1 MNNKTLLEMIGCLDD
16 SYVLDAAPKELP
28 PARAKGSS
36 ARIVAA
42 AAAVLVCLAGTVTVI
57 AARSDKVTKSEPASS
72 TQQNISETFPAAV
85 PAETAASAETSAQ
98 ETSASEGS
106 SVAKTSAPETSASEG
121 SSIAETVS
129 SSAGTSALPAE
140 TLPPAST
147 ELQPLPSVDI
157 VETSHD
163 VCLVGWN
170 GKIVSMQL
178 RNKLESCP
186 EDEKLRIR
194 LTPPSAPDFKV
205 GGKTLEEYYN
215 RIYEAQELVLKLT
228 QLLKE
233 GDSLKYGTALYEGG
247 APGGEKWDRDHYD
260 KRVGFYGEELLAK
273 YIRDGEF
280 LRAQAEADIPSAQAA
295 AETARIEHDKAIA
308 EYCKQLAESL
318 PGEFEVNEKYGYLI
332 AEMTKS
338 ELREFDGNGEG
349 WHYCLLPSAP
359 QETAETQVI
368 TADVQ

>member
-72 TQQNISETFPAAV
+72 TQQNISETLPAAV
-85 PAETAASAETSAQ
+85 PAETVAPAE
-98 ETSASEGS
+98 
-106 SVAKTSAPETSASEG
+106 TSAPETSAFKG
-121 SSIAETVS
+121 SSVAETVS
-129 SSAGTSALPAE
+129 SPAGTSALPAE

-295 AETARIEHDKAIA
+295 AETACSEHDKAIA

-349 WHYCLLPSAP
+349 WHYYLLPSAP

>member
-72 TQQNISETFPAAV
+72 TQQNISETLPAAV
-85 PAETAASAETSAQ
+85 PAETAAPAE
-98 ETSASEGS
+98 
-106 SVAKTSAPETSASEG
+106 TSAPETSASEG
-121 SSIAETVS
+121 SSVAETVS
-129 SSAGTSALPAE
+129 SPAGTSALPAE

-280 LRAQAEADIPSAQAA
+280 LRAQAEADISSAQAA
-295 AETARIEHDKAIA
+295 AETARSEHDKAIA

-349 WHYCLLPSAP
+349 WHYYLLPSAP
-359 QETAETQVI
+359 QETEETQVI